1 MADTGQSS
9 IFFDLVKAI
18 PYGDKVGHIFLFGFL
33 TLGLNTA
40 TRFKTIGI
48 RRLRIFAGTALVSL
62 FVVAEELSQQFFSSR
77 SFDLNDLFAD
87 AIGIIIF
94 SLISLLLRPR
104 VSAAK

>member
-1 MADTGQSS
+1 MADTGQHS
-9 IFFDLVKAI
+9 IFFDLVKTI
-18 PYGDKVGHIFLFGFL
+18 PYGDKVGHVFLFGFL

-40 TRFKTIGI
+40 TRFKTAGIGRI
-48 RRLRIFAGTALVSL
+48 RLFVGTALVSL
-62 FVVAEELSQQFFSSR
+62 FVLAEELSQQFFSSR

-104 VSAAK
+104 VSAAI